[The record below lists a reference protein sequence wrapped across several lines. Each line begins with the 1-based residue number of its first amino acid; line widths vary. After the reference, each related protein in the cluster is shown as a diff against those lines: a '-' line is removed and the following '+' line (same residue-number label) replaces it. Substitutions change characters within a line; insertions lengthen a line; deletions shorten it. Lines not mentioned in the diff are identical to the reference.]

1 MPPCDTW
8 LSETVGPLREGER
21 VLVLCRTQAT
31 LSRVRRWAVSHGR
44 GLGLELATPLELAR
58 TRASRRR
65 VLGESALAPAGP
77 PDALPEHAQMG
88 RRIGARPGLV
98 GHARRW
104 VQHVRAARR
113 VGLEI
118 GAPPWL
124 DELVSLG
131 WGADEEEEALLA
143 VLTEP
148 DTGWDRVVA
157 LGFDRPPA
165 ALAPWEPAWVSALT
179 GSPPQVPS
187 PPRWWTE
194 GGPAG
199 VFRALAVPDV
209 VAEARVA
216 ARLAARDPEGTLVL
230 VTEPTTARRLREA
243 LARNGLPCAWR
254 DAEPLSTH
262 ELAHVLQRAA
272 PWFMDAPDPA
282 VQVGDL
288 AFVLTRSALQGLPVA
303 AEGALAR
310 LLGPLAGPGAGQ
322 PGRKSVC
329 SALERTR
336 LLDAPLSR
344 WRQRL
349 LQLSSELAPSEPHL
363 ATTCAALGLRLEI
376 LRACL
381 EGRPLDEVLGELF
394 DHPVPFDPDDFDR
407 AVAELLGEA
416 PLPPALPSG
425 ATLGALRR
433 WLIELRVELHRDPVA
448 RALLSSL
455 DRHGSWPVT
464 PSHLHQ
470 VVALSRDPGALPS
483 GVDVM
488 LVDDWD
494 GRPCRQLLV
503 LDVHDHG
510 LTRPRPPDPLLTDA
524 QIEALGALT
533 GRAAARERLLQLHRA
548 SSSAEQTLLLVSR
561 RDAGGREVVPP
572 IQLDLRYEDEPVPSY
587 GWRLPGLLETERCVL
602 QPVIGQGAPEP
613 PEHADPWVRHLA
625 VQATAEWYREGRGPA
640 LPGWAPAWVLPY
652 LGHADGVPEALLPS
666 DRPHSI
672 SSLFVPLAHCA
683 YQAFARA
690 LLGIREPP
698 EVSATLDPPELA
710 DAVHRALEWVGPQ
723 ARWRVADSEREP
735 KRAELVAQLTEAT
748 DRAFHEALAKLGP
761 MSASRRASAEGRR
774 LRSNA
779 HWPTYVASRTLAP
792 PTPSLDRLLEHH
804 PLVPAAVAALRQGA
818 PATAGLPEAT
828 LRAWVIWAART
839 GPAALQRMAP
849 DLLLRRGEAGELP
862 PQAAP
867 QLPAVA
873 RAPALAELQQSV
885 ADVLLR
891 MEAWKRTP
899 DVSVAE
905 APFGST
911 EPRGAVL
918 DLGQAALKLGS
929 QDVAVSGRIDR
940 IDLITTPSGER
951 LASVVDYRS
960 GVRAEGWQFRRDQ
973 FTLRDPH
980 LLLYAMVIER
990 AGRGDELPEAFRRV
1004 RAAVVAY
1011 DRVEHT
1017 GMDPERAGHKATAP
1031 ETWIPLDRRLLGWA
1045 ARQLGVLVDEAR
1057 QGRWALKPR
1066 ADACPML
1073 GQGPKCPVAG
1083 GCRLR
1088 RLG

>member
-1 MPPCDTW
+1 MDTW
-8 LSETVGPLREGER
+8 LSRVVGPPLAGER

-31 LSRVRRWAVSHGR
+31 LSRVRRWAVQQGR
-44 GLGLELATPLELAR
+44 GLGLQLATPLELAR
-58 TRASRRR
+58 IRAARRR
-65 VLGESALAPAGP
+65 VLGPEPLPAAGP
-77 PDALPEHAQMG
+77 PDVLPEHTQMG

-113 VGLEI
+113 VG
-118 GAPPWL
+118 GTVAAPPWL

-131 WGADEEEEALLA
+131 WGRDEEEDA
-143 VLTEP
+143 VLDMVSEP
-148 DTGWDRVVA
+148 GTGWDRVVA
-157 LGFDRPPA
+157 LGFDRPA
-165 ALAPWEPAWVSALT
+165 GALAAWEPAFVTALT
-179 GSPPQVPS
+179 GRPPVP
-187 PPRWWTE
+187 PPAPSWWTE
-194 GGPAG
+194 GGEAG

-216 ARLAARDPEGTLVL
+216 ARYASRDPMGTLVL

-254 DAEPLSTH
+254 DAEPLATH

-272 PWFMDAPDPA
+272 SWFMDAPDPA
-282 VQVGDL
+282 VQVADL
-288 AFVLTRSALQGLPVA
+288 AFVLTRTALQGLPSA
-303 AEGALAR
+303 AEAALAR
-310 LLGPLAGPGAGQ
+310 LLAPLSVPGGP
-322 PGRKSVC
+322 PGRKLVF
-329 SALERTR
+329 AAIERTR
-336 LLDAPLSR
+336 LLHAPLSR

-381 EGRPLDEVLGELF
+381 EARPLDEVLGELLG
-394 DHPVPFDPDDFDR
+394 HPVPFDPDDFDR

-416 PLPPALPSG
+416 PAAPALPTG

-433 WLIELRVELHRDPVA
+433 WLLELRVELHHDPVA
-448 RALLSSL
+448 RALLASL
-455 DRHGSWPVT
+455 DRHNSWPVT

-470 VVALSRDPGALPS
+470 VVALSRDPGTLPS
-483 GVDVM
+483 GVDVL

-510 LTRPRPPDPLLTDA
+510 LTRPHPPDPLLTDA
-524 QIEALGALT
+524 EIEALGALT

-548 SSSAEQTLLLVSR
+548 SSMAQQTLLLVSQ

-602 QPVIGQGAPEP
+602 EPMVGP
-613 PEHADPWVRHLA
+613 PEAPAHPDPWVRHLA
-625 VQATAEWYREGRGPA
+625 TQATAEWYREGRGPA

-652 LGHADGVPEALLPS
+652 LGHADGVPEAILPS

-672 SSLFVPLAHCA
+672 PTLFGPLAHCA

-690 LLGIREPP
+690 ILGIREPT
-698 EVSATLDPPELA
+698 EVSVALDPPELA

-723 ARWRVADSEREP
+723 ARWRVPDSERETV
-735 KRAELVAQLTEAT
+735 RAELIARLTEAT
-748 DRAFHEALAKLGP
+748 DRAFREALAQMGP
-761 MSASRRASAEGRR
+761 VSATRRASAEGRR

-779 HWPTYVASRTLAP
+779 YWPTYVASRTLAP
-792 PTPSLDRLLEHH
+792 PTPSLERLLEHH
-804 PLVPAAVAALRQGA
+804 PLVPAAVAALREGA

-849 DLLLRRGEAGELP
+849 DLLLRRGELGELP

-867 QLPAVA
+867 HLPAVA
-873 RAPALAELQQSV
+873 RAPALQELQQSV
-885 ADVLLR
+885 SDVVLR

-899 DVSVAE
+899 DVSVVE

-911 EPRGAVL
+911 EPRGTVL
-918 DLGQAALKLGS
+918 DLGNAALKLGS
-929 QDVAVSGRIDR
+929 QDVAISGRIDR
-940 IDLITTPSGER
+940 IDLVTTPTGER

-960 GVRAEGWQFRRDQ
+960 GVRAEGYQFRRDQ

-1004 RAAVVAY
+1004 RAAVVAH
-1011 DRVEHT
+1011 DRVDHS
-1017 GMDPERAGHKATAP
+1017 GADPERAGHKPMAP

-1045 ARQLGVLVDEAR
+1045 ARQLGALVDEAR
-1057 QGRWALKPR
+1057 QGRWPLRPR
-1066 ADACPML
+1066 ADACPMMT
-1073 GQGPKCPVAG
+1073 QGTTCPVAG
-1083 GCRLR
+1083 ACRLR
-1088 RLG
+1088 RP